1 VGSGYSA
8 DVRVSEEKVDT
19 THCWIEF
26 NGQNWQLRQES
37 RIHPTYVNGSAE
49 AYCQLK
55 HGSRLSFGG
64 KVQLRLINLTQEQDS
79 HRRRMIVLT
88 LLIIASLAGAA
99 AFFLM
104 R

>member
-1 VGSGYSA
+1 VP
-8 DVRVSEEKVDT
+8 DEKVDAT
-19 THCWIEF
+19 QCWIEF

-49 AYCQLK
+49 AYCQLR

-64 KVQLRLINLTQEQDS
+64 KTQLRLINLTQEQD
-79 HRRRMIVLT
+79 HRRRLTIVVT
-88 LLIIASLAGAA
+88 LIMLASVVGAA

>member
-64 KVQLRLINLTQEQDS
+64 KVQLRLINLTQEQDN
-79 HRRRMIVLT
+79 RRRLTIVLT
-88 LLIIASLAGAA
+88 LLVLASLAGAA